1 MANSIK
7 KPLKSGAWLE
17 LTAGAVPA
25 SFDFS
30 NIGQI
35 NVYVQYGPAV
45 APGATEK
52 GHLFK
57 PGQGDRLVT
66 MARVWA
72 RTDVVGLGDAEIY
85 VNEA

>member
-7 KPLKSGAWLE
+7 RPLKSGAWLE
-17 LTAGAVPA
+17 LTAAAVPA

-30 NIGQI
+30 NIGTVS
-35 NVYVQYGPAV
+35 VYVQYGPAV
-45 APGATEK
+45 APAVTEK

-72 RTDVVGLGDAEIY
+72 RVEQVDLGDAEIY

>member
-7 KPLKSGAWLE
+7 RPLKSGAWLE
-17 LTAGAVPA
+17 LTAAAVPA
-25 SFDFS
+25 VFDFS
-30 NIGQI
+30 NIG
-35 NVYVQYGPAV
+35 VLSVFVQYGPTSAPAV
-45 APGATEK
+45 TER

-66 MARVWA
+66 MTRVWA
-72 RTDVVGLGDAEIY
+72 RVEQIDLGDAEIY